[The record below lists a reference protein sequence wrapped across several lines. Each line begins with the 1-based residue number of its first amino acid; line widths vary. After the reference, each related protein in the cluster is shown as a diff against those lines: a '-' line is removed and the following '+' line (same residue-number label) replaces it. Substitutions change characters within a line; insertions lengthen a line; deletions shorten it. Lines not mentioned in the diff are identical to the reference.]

1 MTSTPPMERMM
12 ALIELV
18 TLRIEVARFGFGMK

>member
-1 MTSTPPMERMM
+1 VPPIERMM

-18 TLRIEVARFGFGMK
+18 TLRIEVARLGFGMK